1 LEKTENIFKI
11 IFEKMN
17 NKFKNIAVSCIPYL
31 AHFYQNSFLMNSYL
45 KVKNYLL
52 ELNHDIT
59 HENQAEGIIIIAD
72 ELLGIKDL
80 VIDCNEPLL
89 IMEQFIV
96 TLRNDVSA
104 EDYLRLLQINRQVV
118 HGAFG
123 VDVTG
128 KKLLYRNTLQL
139 ENLDLNELQ
148 ASINS
153 ISLALSENSEF
164 LLNISTSTKIQ
175 SIVQ

>member
-1 LEKTENIFKI
+1 LQ
-11 IFEKMN
+11 
-17 NKFKNIAVSCIPYL
+17 YL
-31 AHFYQNSFLMNSYL
+31 ASLINHFIVKFFLIMDSFR

-52 ELNHDIT
+52 ELNHAIT
-59 HENQAEGIIIIAD
+59 HENPAEGIIIIAD

-96 TLRNDVSA
+96 TLRDDVTT
-104 EDYLRLLQINRQVV
+104 EVYLRLLQINRQVV

-123 VDVTG
+123 VDETG
-128 KKLLYRNTLQL
+128 KKLLFRNTLQL

-148 ASINS
+148 ASVNS

-164 LLNISTSTKIQ
+164 LLNISTSTKNQ